1 MGAGTMAL
9 AGLLMLSAGALP
21 AEVVPLRE
29 KAIQIPIELNKP
41 AVVRELYLFVSTDQG
56 RTWRQ
61 DGYAT
66 PDKKFFPFY
75 AREDGIYWFQM
86 QVVHKDGTKD
96 PADLNQMKPALAVLV
111 DTQPPILRITN
122 ADKVGDE
129 VHVTWTL
136 QEANP
141 ELESLRLEYRPAG
154 DPAGQWIPVQIT
166 PLMAGQTRFR
176 PATVGPVQVRMS
188 VQDLCGNQA
197 QAMQM
202 IGANAG
208 TGVVTAGSPPSAPP
222 IAGPIIGPDPVLPPP
237 PVRND
242 VATAPFQ
249 PPRDVPP
256 PAPAPIAKTPEG
268 PKMSPEAVNPIP
280 PVATNSPNGN
290 IASTSRA
297 DVMRNIQLINTT
309 QISLDYEVPR
319 VGPSGIKSVKLYMTR
334 DDGRSWEELADDKDL
349 QSPINATLPGEG
361 LFGFRLVVESG
372 AGLSKGMPMPG
383 DAPELRIEVDLTLP
397 YIELYQPAPDPKDR
411 DTLILRWN
419 AADKNLAPNP
429 IMLEYSTS
437 KTGPW
442 AAITP
447 QSIPNTGS
455 FPWKLT
461 QRLPYRVYL
470 RVTAKDLAGNMGE
483 VISPEPQLIDLTRPE
498 AHLIGIRS
506 TSVQIK

>member
-1 MGAGTMAL
+1 MGAGTLTLAAL
-9 AGLLMLSAGALP
+9 MMVVGAPP
-21 AEVVPLRE
+21 AEVVPLKD
-29 KAIQIPIELNKP
+29 KAIQIPIELNRP
-41 AVVRELYLFVSTDQG
+41 QVVRELLLFVSTDQG
-56 RTWRQ
+56 RTWHNE
-61 DGYAT
+61 GYAT

-75 AREDGIYWFQM
+75 AKEDGLYWFQM
-86 QVVHKDGTKD
+86 QIIHQNGTKE
-96 PADLNQMKPALAVLV
+96 PADLNQMKPALCVLV
-111 DTQPPILRITN
+111 DTQPPILRVTN
-122 ADKVGDE
+122 AEKIGDD
-129 VHVTWTL
+129 VAVTWQL

-141 ELESLRLEYRPAG
+141 DMDSLRLEYRPAG
-154 DPAGQWIPVQIT
+154 DPAGQWVPVQIS
-166 PLMAGQTRFR
+166 PMPAGQTRFH
-176 PATVGPVQVRMS
+176 PAVAGPVQIRMM
-188 VQDLCGNQA
+188 VQDVAGNQA
-197 QAMQM
+197 VATQV
-202 IGANAG
+202 IGGNAAS
-208 TGVVTAGSPPSAPP
+208 GVVTAGSPPAAPP
-222 IAGPIIGPDPVLPPP
+222 AGPIITAEPVLPPP
-237 PVRND
+237 P
-242 VATAPFQ
+242 AAAPFQ

-256 PAPAPIAKTPEG
+256 PSAPPIASTPRPEG
-268 PKMSPEAVNPIP
+268 PKVTIDPPNPVS
-280 PVATNSPNGN
+280 PVATNSPSNPAAPRN
-290 IASTSRA
+290 E
-297 DVMRNIQLINTT
+297 MRNIQLINTT

-411 DTLILRWN
+411 DTLILRWS

-442 AAITP
+442 VPITQ
-447 QSIPNTGS
+447 QSVANSGTYS
-455 FPWKLT
+455 WKLS

-470 RVTAKDLAGNMGE
+470 RVTAKDLAGNIGE

-506 TSVQIK
+506 TQVQIK